1 MSPTQARFQRFAK
14 MASLAH
20 LGCFRVESV
29 GFLLAF
35 PYELRSKLLEG
46 DYRGEY
52 RDIKGDTTSL
62 TLNPI
67 IGVIKV
73 DTRSLDYSSCELL
86 TKLGVPRDSER
97 TKGSLL

>member
-29 GFLLAF
+29 VFLLAF
-35 PYELRSKLLEG
+35 PFELRSKLLEE

-52 RDIKGDTTSL
+52 RAYQGGYS
-62 TLNPI
+62 
-67 IGVIKV
+67 
-73 DTRSLDYSSCELL
+73 SLDLKPYNR
-86 TKLGVPRDSER
+86 GY
-97 TKGSLL
+97 